1 MANSFYSGSITLEAG
16 SAIGTAKAVK
26 VAYILYTP
34 ASSGDAMLLYDHAS
48 AATNLKATIKGT
60 GAVTQFIDLSN
71 KPLVFINGVYA
82 TLAASGT
89 ATLITTSEGTGS

>member
-1 MANSFYSGSITLEAG
+1 MANSFYSGTITLEAG

-26 VAYILYTP
+26 VAYIIYTP
-34 ASSGDAMLLYDHAS
+34 NVTGDAMLLYDHAS

-60 GAVTQFIDLSN
+60 GTVTEVLDFSN

-89 ATLITTSEGTGS
+89 ATLITTSEGAGS